1 MQIKSNIN
9 FTDSKNVRDEENDNQ
24 NKWPQESK

>member
-1 MQIKSNIN
+1 MQIKNNIN
-9 FTDSKNVRDEENDNQ
+9 FTDSKNVRDEKNDNQ